1 MRLLHKSLVVDSLTL
16 LLFISATFCS
26 VLAYF
31 SLSPFYVELFIKYT
45 GQRNSVQVPQV
56 SKTWLTTPIIKT
68 LLSLNYVRFLLWMR
82 VIKLEGECI
91 EDFHHSENV
100 RQNRLGNV
108 TEKIRFTIISHWV
121 RP

>member
-26 VLAYF
+26 VLAFF
-31 SLSPFYVELFIKYT
+31 SLLPFYVELFIKYT

-68 LLSLNYVRFLLWMR
+68 LLMISTGEAKLFGKCNRKDQVYNHISLSQALMTN
-82 VIKLEGECI
+82 
-91 EDFHHSENV
+91 
-100 RQNRLGNV
+100 
-108 TEKIRFTIISHWV
+108 ISA
-121 RP
+121 

>member
-1 MRLLHKSLVVDSLTL
+1 MRLLHKSLAVDSLTL

-26 VLAYF
+26 VLAFF

-56 SKTWLTTPIIKT
+56 SKTGLTTPVIKT

-108 TEKIRFTIISHWV
+108 TEKIRFTIISH
-121 RP
+121 